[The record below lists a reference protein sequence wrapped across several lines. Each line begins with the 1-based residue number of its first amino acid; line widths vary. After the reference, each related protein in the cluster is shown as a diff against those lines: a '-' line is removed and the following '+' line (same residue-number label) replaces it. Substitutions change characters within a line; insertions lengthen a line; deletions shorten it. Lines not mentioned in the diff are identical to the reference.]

1 MPYDD
6 IDFIIWEA
14 VNYNRRLEGKP
25 ETTYEEVYN
34 FIDEEL
40 TKKMVDLGFT
50 EEQIKKEKER
60 RNATFNDLAD
70 NYVEPLWMVP
80 DDDEDDEN
88 DEEGDSQ

>member
-50 EEQIKKEKER
+50 EEQIQKEKEK

-70 NYVEPLWMVP
+70 NYIEPLWMIP
-80 DDDEDDEN
+80 DEDEEDED